1 MTGPHGGDEAGFV
14 LPAALA
20 ASPRDP
26 RRDLPIPPVNLH
38 PDEATGE
45 TAVDFT
51 NLNKAVSADLAAE
64 RRCSLCGAEMGF
76 WVFLGA
82 PRAAELMR
90 YSDPP
95 GCPDSISTTLMRSIR
110 RPERLSECTVCDW
123 WVEIESAS
131 AARRR

>member
-1 MTGPHGGDEAGFV
+1 MTGPHGGEAGFV

-20 ASPRDP
+20 ARPRDP

-51 NLNKAVSADLAAE
+51 NLNKTVSADLSAE
-64 RRCSLCGAEMGF
+64 RRCSLCGAEMGY
-76 WVFLGA
+76 WVALLGT

-95 GCPDSISTTLMRSIR
+95 GCPDCLRAVLGLKTEQLGR
-110 RPERLSECTVCDW
+110 
-123 WVEIESAS
+123 
-131 AARRR
+131 